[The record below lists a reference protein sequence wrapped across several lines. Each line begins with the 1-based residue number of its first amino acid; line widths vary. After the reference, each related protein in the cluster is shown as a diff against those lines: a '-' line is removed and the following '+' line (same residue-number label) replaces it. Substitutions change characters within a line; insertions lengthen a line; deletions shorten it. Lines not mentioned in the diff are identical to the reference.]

1 MQRLSKAEEVALCE
15 FIQVMG
21 AGGYPPSVKMVK
33 RMAEEM
39 AYYRNKDGKYDQ
51 RAPVPSFG
59 KNWMDGFGDCNPGV
73 KTMYTRPRDV
83 ERTKGTKPERVQP
96 FYQALKDLRQR

>member
-1 MQRLSKAEEVALCE
+1 
-15 FIQVMG
+15 MG
-21 AGGYPPSVKMVK
+21 AGGYPPSVMMVK

-39 AYYRNKDGKYDQ
+39 AYYCDKDGKYDQ

-59 KNWMDGFGDCNPGV
+59 KNWMDGFRDCNPGV

-83 ERTKGTKPERVQP
+83 KRTEGTEGTEGINPERVQP
-96 FYQALKDLRQR
+96 FYQALKDLQQRY